1 MKLLSLED
9 TLSAAQDARV
19 PGIEDLVRQVESLAE
34 TVAESL
40 AQHLN
45 ISCRNT
51 SFWDGKIY
59 TTFLPSQPGQECPAV
74 IHSGDPSGEWEEDC
88 SSEEEGE
95 APSMPMGG

>member
-9 TLSAAQDARV
+9 TLCAAQDAGV
-19 PGIEDLVRQVESLAE
+19 PGIEDLISQVEAVTE
-34 TVAESL
+34 RVAEAL

-59 TTFLPSQPGQECPAV
+59 TTFLPSQPGQECPAM
-74 IHSGDPSGEWEEDC
+74 IDSGDPSGEWEEDRN
-88 SSEEEGE
+88 SEEEGKE
-95 APSMPMGG
+95 QSMSMAG

>member
-9 TLSAAQDARV
+9 TLVAAQEAGV
-19 PGIEDLVRQVESLAE
+19 PGIEDLVSQVETLTE
-34 TVAESL
+34 RVAESL

-74 IHSGDPSGEWEEDC
+74 IDSGDPSGEWEGDG
-88 SSEEEGE
+88 EEEGT
-95 APSMPMGG
+95 SMSMGG